1 MAQKQ
6 LNRVEIL
13 ITKDISTGEVS
24 AQMNAVCWSPE
35 LETMFGVSLPL
46 AGVDDIANNAVDA
59 LKEHMSDGGKHDVT
73 DCPPL
78 PEPEAE

>member
-24 AQMNAVCWSPE
+24 AQMNAICWSPE
-35 LETMFGVSLPL
+35 LETIFGVSLPL

-73 DCPPL
+73 DCPP
-78 PEPEAE
+78 PESEAE